1 MSLSGLIESGGGHP
15 IILFAIALLL
25 GALHGLEPGHAK
37 TMIAAFIIAVRGT
50 VAQAVLLGLSA
61 AVSHSIIVWVLA
73 GAALATGNELIA
85 ESAEPYFMVA
95 SGAIVLV
102 IAAWMAG
109 RLQGERAMQPA
120 YAGIGGWSA
129 AALAHGH
136 SSHSHDYAH
145 DHRHPGHGH
154 HHIHAEDHPA
164 ATGED
169 AHARAHAAQ
178 LRGRLAQ
185 GGQIGLRQ
193 TVVFGLTGGLIP
205 CPAAVTV
212 LLVCLHLDS
221 VMLGIGLVSGFSLGL
236 GITLVAIGVAAAW
249 GTTMISKR
257 SGAFDRW
264 SRRLPYLSAGLIG
277 AVGIAMMA
285 GGLSHFPAH

>member
-1 MSLSGLIESGGGHP
+1 MTLSGLIESGGGHP
-15 IILFAIALLL
+15 VILFAIALLL

-50 VAQAVLLGLSA
+50 VTQAVLLGLSA
-61 AVSHSIIVWVLA
+61 AVSHSIIVWLLA

-102 IAAWMAG
+102 IAAWMVG
-109 RLQGERAMQPA
+109 RLQGERTMQPA
-120 YAGIGGWSA
+120 YAGIGGLSA
-129 AALAHGH
+129 AALVHDH
-136 SSHSHDYAH
+136 SSHGH
-145 DHRHPGHGH
+145 DHGHPGHGH
-154 HHIHAEDHPA
+154 HYAHAEVHPA
-164 ATGED
+164 ATGDD

-178 LRGRLAQ
+178 LRDRLAQ
-185 GGQIGLRQ
+185 GGRIRLRQ

-221 VMLGIGLVSGFSLGL
+221 VMLGVGLVSGFSLGL

-249 GTTMISKR
+249 GSTMISKR
-257 SGAFDRW
+257 SGLFDRW
-264 SRRLPYLSAGLIG
+264 SGRLPYLSAGLIG

-285 GGLSHFPAH
+285 GSLSHFSAH

>member
-1 MSLSGLIESGGGHP
+1 MDIAGLIDGGGHP
-15 IILFAIALLL
+15 IVLFAIALVL

-61 AVSHSIIVWVLA
+61 AVSHSIIVWALA
-73 GAALATGNELIA
+73 GLALASGNELIA

-109 RLQGERAMQPA
+109 RLQGERSLQPA
-120 YAGIGGWSA
+120 FAGAGGFTA
-129 AALAHGH
+129 AGLPHTGDH
-136 SSHSHDYAH
+136 HH
-145 DHRHPGHGH
+145 DHGDSQGHGGH
-154 HHIHAEDHPA
+154 HHHSHAGDGHPPA
-164 ATGED
+164 AAGDD

-178 LRGRLAQ
+178 LSARLAQ
-185 GGQIGLRQ
+185 GGRIGLRQ

-221 VMLGIGLVSGFSLGL
+221 IMLGVGLVTGFSLGL
-236 GITLVAIGVAAAW
+236 GVTLVAIGIAAAW
-249 GTTMISKR
+249 GTTIVSRR
-257 SGAFDRW
+257 SGLFDRW
-264 SRRLPYLSAGLIG
+264 VGRLPYISAGLIG
-277 AVGIAMMA
+277 LVGIAMMA